1 MRTGLIMNV
10 VILSWEYP
18 PRIIGGLG
26 THVHKLAVNLARMGV
41 NIHVITKDA
50 PDAPD
55 YEQSE
60 GVQIHRV
67 PLYAP
72 EIPQDEW
79 VPWTLQFNVALLER
93 AVPLINERIGKVHV
107 LHAHDWLVAHAGIAL
122 KHAYR
127 IPLVATIHATEYG
140 RHQGH
145 LPGPM
150 QKTIHQ
156 IEWWLTFE
164 SVRTIACSNYMRDEV
179 VHIFELPEDKV
190 TVIPNGIEY
199 ELFKTDADSAR
210 IRKQFIEPDSRMVFF
225 VGRLVYE
232 KGVQTVIEAMPKVL
246 EEVPDLRFLVAGTGP
261 HARALQVMIDEFGMS
276 EKIKLLGFVDADKL
290 VKFYKCADITVVPSI
305 YEPFGMVVL
314 EAMVAGCPVIVADTG
329 GLKEIV
335 VHEETGLCFKPNDSE
350 SLAQA
355 MIRVLTDDELAQR
368 LTGDAHRFI
377 GEKYNWERIARHTMD
392 VYERSIKEYE
402 YRPRAL
408 HVCPPIPERAQGS

>member
-1 MRTGLIMNV
+1 
-10 VILSWEYP
+10 
-18 PRIIGGLG
+18 
-26 THVHKLAVNLARMGV
+26 
-41 NIHVITKDA
+41 
-50 PDAPD
+50 
-55 YEQSE
+55 
-60 GVQIHRV
+60 
-67 PLYAP
+67 
-72 EIPQDEW
+72 
-79 VPWTLQFNVALLER
+79 LQFNMALMER
-93 AVPLINERIGKVHV
+93 AVPIISERIGKVHV
-107 LHAHDWLVAHAGIAL
+107 LHAHDWLVAHAAIAL

-145 LPGPM
+145 IPPGM
-150 QKTIHQ
+150 SKIIHQ
-156 IEWWLTFE
+156 VEWWLTYE

-179 VHIFELPEDKV
+179 VRIFELPEDKT

-199 ELFKTDADSAR
+199 DLFRMDTDTER
-210 IRKQFIEPDSRMVFF
+210 IRKQFIEPDSRMIFF

-246 EEVPDLRFLVAGTGP
+246 EEFPDLRFLVAGTGP
-261 HARALQVMIDEFGMS
+261 HVRALQVMIDEFGMS
-276 EKIKLLGFVDADKL
+276 EKIKLLGFVEADKL

-335 VHEETGLCFKPNDSE
+335 VHEETGLCFKPNDPE

-355 MIRVLTDDELAQR
+355 MIRVLRDESLAQQ
-368 LTGDAHRFI
+368 LTSDAHRFI

-402 YRPRAL
+402 YRPRVL
-408 HVCPPIPERAQGS
+408 SVCPPIPESAESL

>member
-1 MRTGLIMNV
+1 MNV

-26 THVHKLAVNLARMGV
+26 THVHQLAVNLARLGANV
-41 NIHVITKDA
+41 HVITKDA

-55 YEQSE
+55 FERAD
-60 GVQIHRV
+60 GVHIHRV
-67 PLYAP
+67 PLYPP

-79 VPWTLQFNVALLER
+79 VPWTLQFNMALMER
-93 AVPLINERIGKVHV
+93 AVPIINERIGKVHV
-107 LHAHDWLVAHAGIAL
+107 LHAHDWLVAHAAIAL

-145 LPGPM
+145 IPEGM
-150 QKTIHQ
+150 SKIIHQ
-156 IEWWLTFE
+156 VEWWLTYE

-179 VHIFELPEDKV
+179 VRIFELPQDKT

-199 ELFKTDADSAR
+199 GLFRTDTDTER
-210 IRKQFIEPDSRMVFF
+210 IRKQFVEPDSRMIFF

-246 EEVPDLRFLVAGTGP
+246 EEFPDLRFLVAGTGP
-261 HARALQVMIDEFGMS
+261 HFRALQVMIDEFGMS

-335 VHEETGLCFKPNDSE
+335 VHEETGLCFKPNDPA

-355 MIRVLTDDELAQR
+355 MIRVLKDEGLAQR
-368 LTGDAHRFI
+368 LKSDAQRFI
-377 GEKYNWERIARHTMD
+377 GEKYNWGRIARHTMD

-408 HVCPPIPERAQGS
+408 SVCPPIPVSAEGV